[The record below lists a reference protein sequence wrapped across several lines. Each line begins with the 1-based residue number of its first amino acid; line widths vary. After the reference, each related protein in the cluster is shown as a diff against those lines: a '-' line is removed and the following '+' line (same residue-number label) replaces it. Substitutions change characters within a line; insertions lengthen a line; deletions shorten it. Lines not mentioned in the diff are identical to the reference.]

1 MNIEFTKKFEKQIDK
16 LNDNKVIKEV
26 SKCVK
31 DVINA
36 NNIDEIKNIKK
47 LKGEYNA
54 YRIRIGN
61 YRIGVFFEE
70 IIKYYFLFFCIEK
83 IFINVSHR

>member
-1 MNIEFTKKFEKQIDK
+1 LVCYEYRIYKKIRKT
-16 LNDNKVIKEV
+16 N
-26 SKCVK
+26 C
-31 DVINA
+31 A

-70 IIKYYFLFFCIEK
+70 IIKYWK
-83 IFINVSHR
+83 

>member
-61 YRIGVFFEE
+61 YRIGVFFEGNNK
-70 IIKYYFLFFCIEK
+70 ILFSVFL
-83 IFINVSHR
+83 HRKDIYKRFP

>member
-16 LNDNKVIKEV
+16 LNDNKVIKEI

-61 YRIGVFFEE
+61 YRIGVFGEGNNKILFSV
-70 IIKYYFLFFCIEK
+70 FL
-83 IFINVSHR
+83 HRKDIYKRFP